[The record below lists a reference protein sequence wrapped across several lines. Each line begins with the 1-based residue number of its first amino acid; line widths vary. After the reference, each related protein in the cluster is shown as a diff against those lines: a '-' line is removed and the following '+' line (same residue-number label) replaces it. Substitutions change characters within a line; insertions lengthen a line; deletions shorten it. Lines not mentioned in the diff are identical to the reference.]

1 MTLLS
6 SSVIANRFW
15 HVAQLQ
21 NARKHVPRV
30 YFFSLLPSD
39 LKKVFIVNF
48 KGVVQIIYIY
58 IYKSRNFFPISL
70 NMKANWSADPVKT
83 MIHRW
88 KSLMAFICHEWSLFF
103 NPINTPACE
112 LHLVYSATSFAAWTR
127 VYCVSKTFEDDLKT
141 NPNNNCMGVS
151 AEFL

>member
-48 KGVVQIIYIY
+48 KGVVQIIYIQY
-58 IYKSRNFFPISL
+58 IYTSQEIFFQFHSI
-70 NMKANWSADPVKT
+70 
-83 MIHRW
+83 
-88 KSLMAFICHEWSLFF
+88 
-103 NPINTPACE
+103 
-112 LHLVYSATSFAAWTR
+112 
-127 VYCVSKTFEDDLKT
+127 
-141 NPNNNCMGVS
+141 
-151 AEFL
+151 